1 MQFKDMEIR
10 NILHRLQEVN
20 DTLTAS
26 CGQRV
31 LSFDEA
37 LCISQFYRDFKD
49 TNALVEGAESL
60 AGQDAARLHGLARSL
75 LSETGCYLSLDKSAV
90 SDTDYETLFESH
102 LKPFEEKFNEAKT
115 IAARLWREYS
125 DKNNRLDYLPMDS
138 DEYELLDA
146 ECGKVKEEYD
156 RAHATADL
164 LYKEWTR
171 ERDRCFC
178 VWCFKP
184 LFMDVLVSRLRGIA
198 ESIVNDLERMK
209 EDKP

>member
-1 MQFKDMEIR
+1 MEIQ

-20 DTLTAS
+20 GTLTAS
-26 CGQRV
+26 CGQKE

-37 LCISQFYRDFKD
+37 MCISLFYRDCKD
-49 TNALVEGAESL
+49 TNALVEEAESL
-60 AGQDAARLHGLARSL
+60 AGKDAARLHWLALSL
-75 LSETGCYLSLDKSAV
+75 LSEAGRYLSLDKSAV
-90 SDTDYETLFESH
+90 SGTDYETLFESH
-102 LKPFEEKFNEAKT
+102 LKPFEEKFNVAKVV
-115 IAARLWREYS
+115 AARLWREYS
-125 DKNNRLDYLPMDS
+125 DKSNRLDYLPTDS
-138 DEYELLDA
+138 DEYESLEK
-146 ECGKVKEEYD
+146 ECDKAKEEYD

-184 LFMDVLVSRLRGIA
+184 LFMDVLASRLKGIA

-209 EDKP
+209 EGKP

>member
-1 MQFKDMEIR
+1 MMMTDISQ
-10 NILHRLQEVN
+10 RLQEVN

-26 CGQRV
+26 CGQKE

-37 LCISQFYRDFKD
+37 LCLSLFYRDFKD
-49 TNALVEGAESL
+49 TNALVEEA
-60 AGQDAARLHGLARSL
+60 DAARLHGLALSL
-75 LSETGCYLSLDKSAV
+75 LSETGRYLSLDKSAV
-90 SDTDYETLFESH
+90 SDTDYEVLFESH
-102 LKPFEEKFNEAKT
+102 LKPFEERFNDAKAA
-115 IAARLWREYS
+115 AARLWREYS
-125 DKNNRLDYLPMDS
+125 DKSNRLDYLPMDS
-138 DEYELLDA
+138 DEYISQEK
-146 ECGKVKEEYD
+146 ECDKAKEEYD

-184 LFMDVLVSRLRGIA
+184 VFMDVLASRLKGIA
-198 ESIVNDLERMK
+198 ESVVKDLERMK

>member
-1 MQFKDMEIR
+1 MMMTDISQ
-10 NILHRLQEVN
+10 RLQEVN

-26 CGQRV
+26 CGQKE

-37 LCISQFYRDFKD
+37 LCLSLFYRDFKD
-49 TNALVEGAESL
+49 TNALVEEAETL
-60 AGQDAARLHGLARSL
+60 AVKDAARLHGLALSM
-75 LSETGCYLSLDKSAV
+75 LSETGRYLSLDKFAV
-90 SDTDYETLFESH
+90 LGTDYETLFESH
-102 LKPFEEKFNEAKT
+102 LKPFEERFNEAKAVAT
-115 IAARLWREYS
+115 RLWRTYS
-125 DKNNRLDYLPMDS
+125 DKSNRLDYLPMDS
-138 DEYELLDA
+138 EEYESQEK
-146 ECGKVKEEYD
+146 ECDKAKEEYD
-156 RAHATADL
+156 RVHMMADL

-198 ESIVNDLERMK
+198 ESIIKDLERMK

>member
-1 MQFKDMEIR
+1 MMMTDISQ
-10 NILHRLQEVN
+10 RLQEVN

-26 CGQRV
+26 CGQKR

-37 LCISQFYRDFKD
+37 LCLSLFYRDFKD
-49 TNALVEGAESL
+49 TNALVEEAETL
-60 AGQDAARLHGLARSL
+60 AVKDAARLHGLALSM
-75 LSETGCYLSLDKSAV
+75 LSETGRYLSLDKFAV
-90 SDTDYETLFESH
+90 LGTDYETLFESH
-102 LKPFEEKFNEAKT
+102 LKPFEERFNEAKAVAT
-115 IAARLWREYS
+115 RLWRTYS
-125 DKNNRLDYLPMDS
+125 DKSNRLDYLPMDS
-138 DEYELLDA
+138 EEYESQEK
-146 ECGKVKEEYD
+146 ECDKAKEEYD
-156 RAHATADL
+156 RVHMMADL

-198 ESIVNDLERMK
+198 ESIIKDLERMK

>member
-1 MQFKDMEIR
+1 MEMQLI
-10 NILHRLQEVN
+10 IQRLQEVN

-26 CGQRV
+26 CGQKE

-37 LCISQFYRDFKD
+37 LCLSLFYRDFKD
-49 TNALVEGAESL
+49 TNTLVEEAESL
-60 AGQDAARLHGLARSL
+60 AGKDAARLHGLALSL
-75 LSETGCYLSLDKSAV
+75 LSEAERYLSLDKSAV
-90 SDTDYETLFESH
+90 SGTDYVTLFESH
-102 LKPFEEKFNEAKT
+102 LKPFEEKFNEAKAV
-115 IAARLWREYS
+115 AARLWRAYS

-138 DEYELLDA
+138 DEYESLEK
-146 ECGKVKEEYD
+146 ECDKAKEEYD

-184 LFMDVLVSRLRGIA
+184 VFMEVLASRLKGIA
-198 ESIVNDLERMK
+198 ESVVKDLERMK

>member
-1 MQFKDMEIR
+1 MMMTDISQ
-10 NILHRLQEVN
+10 RLQEVN

-26 CGQRV
+26 CGQKE

-37 LCISQFYRDFKD
+37 LCLSLFYRDFKD
-49 TNALVEGAESL
+49 TNALVEEAESL

-75 LSETGCYLSLDKSAV
+75 LSETERYFSLDKSAM
-90 SDTDYETLFESH
+90 SNTDYETLFENH
-102 LKPFEEKFNEAKT
+102 LKPIEERFNEVKAVAT
-115 IAARLWREYS
+115 RLWREYS
-125 DKNNRLDYLPMDS
+125 DKGNRLDYLPMDS
-138 DEYELLDA
+138 DEYETLEK
-146 ECGKVKEEYD
+146 ECDKAKDEYD
-156 RAHATADL
+156 RAHTTADL

-184 LFMDVLVSRLRGIA
+184 VFMDVLASRLKGIA

-209 EDKP
+209 EGKP

>member
-1 MQFKDMEIR
+1 MMMTDIFK
-10 NILHRLQEVN
+10 RLQEVN

-26 CGQRV
+26 CGQKE
-31 LSFDEA
+31 LSFGEA
-37 LCISQFYRDFKD
+37 LCLSLFYRDFKD
-49 TNALVEGAESL
+49 TNALVEEAESL
-60 AGQDAARLHGLARSL
+60 AGKDAARLRGLSL
-75 LSETGCYLSLDKSAV
+75 SLFSEAERYLSLDKSAV
-90 SDTDYETLFESH
+90 SGTDYETLFESH
-102 LKPFEEKFNEAKT
+102 LKPFEERFDEAKAV
-115 IAARLWREYS
+115 AARLWREYS

-138 DEYELLDA
+138 DEYKSLEK
-146 ECGKVKEEYD
+146 ECDKAKEEYG
-156 RAHATADL
+156 RVHTAADL

-198 ESIVNDLERMK
+198 ESVVNDIERMK